1 MRGILAYIREVI
13 YLMGENRKR
22 IAWFLILFLI
32 SSLLELVGLG
42 VIGLY
47 LFLVMNPNVMM
58 DGMIGQWLMVVV
70 LNDNSNHHL
79 RSV

>member
-1 MRGILAYIREVI
+1 
-13 YLMGENRKR
+13 
-22 IAWFLILFLI
+22 
-32 SSLLELVGLG
+32 
-42 VIGLY
+42 
-47 LFLVMNPNVMM
+47 MNPNVMM